1 MAYTSN
7 PNISE
12 LEALTIA
19 SGDLLVGADITDSN
33 RAKKFTADALDDY
46 LSATTKTL
54 TNKTLTSPTLT
65 TPALGTPAS
74 GVLTNTTG
82 LPLTTGVTGILPSA
96 NGGTGNGFS
105 KLSGA
110 TTSEKTYTLPDA
122 STTILTT
129 NAAVTVAQ
137 GGTGVATLTAYA
149 PVFGGTTGTG
159 AVQSGTVGT
168 SGQILTSNGAGALPT
183 FQDNQA
189 GAKLDIIY
197 TDSTP
202 ASDTVENTIYTK
214 SIPANTLSTN
224 NAIRLKLYLES
235 FTGSGTG
242 TFTWRFK
249 YGSTTIATLTIA
261 AFTMTSGNGYAEF
274 ILLGTG
280 STSSQEGFAL
290 LHAEQD
296 GVGNARI
303 GVHYA
308 GSGTA
313 AEDSTGALN
322 LTVTVQTQSSGT
334 SSGTATLKSAILEK
348 IT

>member
-1 MAYTSN
+1 MAYDANNS
-7 PNISE
+7 IDG

-19 SGDLLVGADITDSN
+19 SGDLLLGADITDSN

-65 TPALGTPAS
+65 TPVLGTPVS

-168 SGQILTSNGAGALPT
+168 SGQVLTSNGAGALPT
-183 FQDNQA
+183 FQA
-189 GAKLDIIY
+189 
-197 TDSTP
+197 P
-202 ASDTVENTIYTK
+202 ASPSTLTKITTNLTDVTITNDTTETTLLST
-214 SIPANTLSTN
+214 SISGGTLSTN
-224 NAIRLKLYLES
+224 NAIKVRITLNVATAKSTY
-235 FTGSGTG
+235 TIN
-242 TFTWRFK
+242 FK
-249 YGSTTIATLTIA
+249 YGSTTIATIG
-261 AFTMTSGNGYAEF
+261 SIGYTGLVLIDA
-274 ILLGTG
+274 ILFADG
-280 STSSQEGFAL
+280 STSAQEAILNVSGLSASL
-290 LHAEQD
+290 RNL
-296 GVGNARI
+296 
-303 GVHYA
+303 
-308 GSGTA
+308 GTA
-313 AEDSTGALN
+313 TEDSTGALN
-322 LTVTVQTQSSGT
+322 LVVTAQYASNDSSMT
-334 SSGTATLKSAILEK
+334 FKNACVELIK
-348 IT
+348 